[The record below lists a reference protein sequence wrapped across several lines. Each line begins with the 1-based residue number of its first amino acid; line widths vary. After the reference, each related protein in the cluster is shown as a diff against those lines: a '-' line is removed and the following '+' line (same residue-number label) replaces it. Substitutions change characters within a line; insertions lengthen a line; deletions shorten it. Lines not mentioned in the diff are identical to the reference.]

1 MICLSRGGRSAV
13 GVWLGLA
20 VCACA
25 AAGMFSPV
33 GHARQLRS
41 VTDGV
46 YSPQQ
51 AARVQMIY
59 QEACATCHGSGME
72 GTGIG
77 PPLTGDFFLSTWSAR
92 PLSELV
98 DKVQL
103 TMPYDSPGTLS
114 RQESIDLTAAMLQAS
129 QFPAGETELS
139 EEMLAQTV
147 LPTVET
153 ALLSPTAV
161 TTDASL
167 PPPLGNLAELMR
179 AIAFPNSNVIFNL
192 QQNNPDDEANRDVSA
207 DESDLLLWSLSIYP
221 GWLAVDQAAVA
232 LTETAPL
239 FLTPGRRC
247 QNGRPVPVDNE
258 DWKQYTANLVEVGEL
273 AYAAS
278 KARNHEAFFEI
289 SGLLSEACE
298 NCHLVYRDRGGTEG
312 SGEDRC

>member
-1 MICLSRGGRSAV
+1 MICLSRGGRSGV

-51 AARVQMIY
+51 AARAQMIY
-59 QEACATCHGSGME
+59 QEACAACHGNGME
-72 GTGIG
+72 GSGIG
-77 PPLTGDFFLSTWSAR
+77 PPLSGDIFLSTWSAR

-114 RQESIDLTAAMLQAS
+114 RQESIDLAAAVLQAG

-139 EEMLAQTV
+139 EELLAETV

-153 ALLSPTAV
+153 ALPAPAAA
-161 TTDASL
+161 TTGASL
-167 PPPLGNLAELMR
+167 APPVGNLAELMR
-179 AIAFPNSNVIFNL
+179 AIAFPNSNVIFNV
-192 QQNNPDDEANRDVSA
+192 QQNDPADEATRDVSA
-207 DESDLLLWSLSIYP
+207 DESDLILWSLSIYP

-239 FLTPGRRC
+239 LLTPGRRC

-258 DWKQYTANLVEVGEL
+258 DWKQYAANLAEVGEL

-278 KARNHEAFFEI
+278 KARNREALFEI

-298 NCHLVYRDRGGTEG
+298 NCHLVYRDRGSEG
-312 SGEDRC
+312 NAGDRC